1 MSCASPGDQM
11 SLTQTLTHFPQN
23 RPGAERADLRALGD
37 FRPQKAWKVL
47 RRSRWRNRPQLI
59 TRRSEVQVLLPQPEI
74 RWNRLIPADYF
85 YFLQLFCEVYFGFLN
100 LTQILTHT
108 GKK

>member
-1 MSCASPGDQM
+1 MEQRGHNLRILA
-11 SLTQTLTHFPQN
+11 HFKSEN
-23 RPGAERADLRALGD
+23 
-37 FRPQKAWKVL
+37 AWKAL
-47 RRSRWRNRPQLI
+47 KHSKWTNQQQLI

-85 YFLQLFCEVYFGFLN
+85 CFLQLFREVYFGFLN

-108 GKK
+108 EIFPDWRGL